1 MLENYFVDSCELI
14 QTSTNDFGDQ
24 IEGVTQTLPCRWRD
38 ITLVRRGNHMD
49 NSDASSLVHLP
60 PTAPVHRGAV
70 LKYRGEYYQVETI
83 NFARR
88 LGETDIQF
96 IKCEVNVYSLG
107 IS

>member
-83 NFARR
+83 NFR
-88 LGETDIQF
+88 TP
-96 IKCEVNVYSLG
+96 SW
-107 IS
+107 